1 MPNYNKVLLMGNLTR
16 DPELRFTT
24 SGAPVTNLRIAVN
37 RVFTDGSGER
47 KEETCFLTVVVW
59 GRQAES
65 CAEYLTKGRPVFVE
79 GRLRTRSF
87 QTEDEKNRT
96 ILEVVADRVQFLG
109 RRKVESDS
117 SATGAEA
124 KSDEEKSKR
133 KEDVEEKPV
142 EESADEKT
150 VEGEESTE
158 EKNTEE
164 SEKS

>member
-24 SGAPVTNLRIAVN
+24 SGAPVTNLRIAIN
-37 RVFTDGSGER
+37 RVYTDGSGDR

-96 ILEVVADRVQFLG
+96 VLEVVADRVQFLG
-109 RRKVESDS
+109 SRRPSDNT
-117 SATGAEA
+117 A
-124 KSDEEKSKR
+124 
-133 KEDVEEKPV
+133 
-142 EESADEKT
+142 
-150 VEGEESTE
+150 STE
-158 EKNTEE
+158 EKADEHIEDEPKEEENKEEQEEEKKEEEKKEEVEEILETED
-164 SEKS
+164 SEKE

>member
-24 SGAPVTNLRIAVN
+24 SGAPVTNLRIAIN
-37 RVFTDGSGER
+37 RVFTDGNGDR

-109 RRKVESDS
+109 RRKAEDDTS
-117 SATGAEA
+117 SSGFEA
-124 KSDEEKSKR
+124 GSGEGKDEGTTE
-133 KEDVEEKPV
+133 
-142 EESADEKT
+142 EESASEEEQEDTDKTEQAEK
-150 VEGEESTE
+150 E
-158 EKNTEE
+158 
-164 SEKS
+164 